1 VKYKPFDFLPNGKQ
15 IDMSEDYTKVENYA
29 EYQQIPMELS
39 GSVVF
44 AEYSISLSIL

>member
-1 VKYKPFDFLPNGKQ
+1 MG
-15 IDMSEDYTKVENYA
+15 EDYINEEMA
-29 EYQQIPMELS
+29 EYRLRVDNTMELS

>member
-1 VKYKPFDFLPNGKQ
+1 
-15 IDMSEDYTKVENYA
+15 MSEDYTEVEDYA
-29 EYQQIPMELS
+29 EYWQIPMELS

>member
-1 VKYKPFDFLPNGKQ
+1 
-15 IDMSEDYTKVENYA
+15 MSEDYTNVERWRNTGK
-29 EYQQIPMELS
+29 EEIIPMELS